1 MEPVRFRSLQT
12 LGSVT
17 TVLLA
22 GNAGLA
28 ALGLL
33 ISLWVDSG
41 AFAASVDEVSEESY
55 LAAAGLIGLL
65 AVVIFVGTIVSFC
78 MLVHRAATN
87 LRAVGRT
94 GLQFTP
100 GWAVGW
106 FFVPFANLVKPFHA
120 MKEIVLASDPDTQ
133 KSEYGTTWMTNPLPA
148 IVNVWWGFW
157 VTRMIVDRALARVES
172 FELEVASV
180 VVEFIA
186 VTAAILLVQTIVRR
200 QEALGG
206 EGTRVRLARE
216 MGHVAESAE
225 QR

>member
-1 MEPVRFRSLQT
+1 MEPFHFRSLKT
-12 LGSVT
+12 LGAVT
-17 TVLLA
+17 TLLLA

-33 ISLWVDSG
+33 ISAWVESG
-41 AFAASVDEVSEESY
+41 AFEASVDDATMDSY
-55 LAAAGLIGLL
+55 LAAAGLIGVL
-65 AVVIFVGTIVSFC
+65 AIVIFVGTVVSFC

-87 LRAVGRT
+87 LRVVGRT
-94 GLQFTP
+94 GLQYTP

-106 FFVPFANLVKPFHA
+106 FFIPFANLVKPFHA
-120 MKEIVLASDPDTQ
+120 MKEIVLASDPDTK
-133 KSEYGTTWMTNPLPA
+133 KSEYGSAWMTNPLPA

-157 VTRMIVDRALARVES
+157 VTRMIVDRALSRVES
-172 FELEVASV
+172 FGLEIASV

-206 EGTRVRLARE
+206 EGRTVRIARE
-216 MGHVAESAE
+216 VGHVAESGE